1 MADRIGALR
10 ATSDRLDRVVRGLDP
25 AQIERSAYPTDWS
38 VADVLSHL
46 GSGAVLFQRRL
57 DDGLA
62 GRETP
67 DDFAQPVWDAWNAK
81 DDQAKAA
88 DGLSAN
94 RALVERIDSLTDEE
108 RARFRFSMGPMVLD
122 LEGTVGLRLN
132 EVALHLWDIEVAFD
146 PRATLAPE
154 AVESVVD
161 NLEMIA
167 RFAGKPTGAE
177 QSVTVRTDD
186 PLRSFRITID
196 PDSLSLAPSDP
207 VGPPDLEIPA
217 EAFVRLV
224 YGRLDPEHTP
234 RHRGS
239 ADLDGL
245 RRAFPG
251 I

>member
-1 MADRIGALR
+1 MTDRIGALR
-10 ATSDRLDRVVRGLDP
+10 TTSDRLDRVVQGLDP
-25 AQIERSAYPTDWS
+25 VQIEASAYPSEWS

-57 DDGLA
+57 EDSLA

-67 DDFAQPVWDAWNAK
+67 DDFAQPVWDTWNAK
-81 DDQAKAA
+81 EAQVKAA
-88 DGLSAN
+88 DGIRAN
-94 RALVERIDSLTDEE
+94 RDLVERLDSLTDEE
-108 RARFRFSMGPMVLD
+108 RARFQFSMGPMVLD
-122 LEGTVGLRLN
+122 LDGAVGLRLN
-132 EVALHLWDIEVAFD
+132 ELALHLWDIEVALD
-146 PRATLAPE
+146 PQATVAPE
-154 AVESVVD
+154 AIESVVD

-186 PLRSFRITID
+186 PRRGFRITVEA
-196 PDSLSLAPSDP
+196 DSLSLAPGDP
-207 VGPPDLEIPA
+207 VESPDLEIPA
-217 EAFVRLV
+217 EAFIRLV

-234 RHRGS
+234 SHRGS

-251 I
+251 F

>member
-1 MADRIGALR
+1 
-10 ATSDRLDRVVRGLDP
+10 
-25 AQIERSAYPTDWS
+25 
-38 VADVLSHL
+38 VLSHL

-62 GRETP
+62 GRDTP

-81 DDQAKAA
+81 DPEAKAA

-108 RARFRFSMGPMVLD
+108 RARVQFSMGPMVLD
-122 LEGTVGLRLN
+122 LDGAVGLRLN
-132 EVALHLWDIEVAFD
+132 EVALHLWDIEVTFD

-177 QSVTVRTDD
+177 QSVTVRTDG
-186 PLRSFRITID
+186 PRRGFEIRVD
-196 PDSLSLAPSDP
+196 PDSLSLAPGEP
-207 VGPPDLEIPA
+207 VESPDLEIPA
-217 EAFVRLV
+217 EALVRLV

-234 RHRGS
+234 RYRGS

-251 I
+251 F